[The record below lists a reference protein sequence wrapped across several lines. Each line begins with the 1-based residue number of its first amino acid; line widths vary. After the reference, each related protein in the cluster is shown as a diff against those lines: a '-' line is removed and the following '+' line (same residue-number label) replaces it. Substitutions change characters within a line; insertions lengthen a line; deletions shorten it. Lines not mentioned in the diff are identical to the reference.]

1 MVNFGTYIEN
11 GRVMENGL
19 HTGLYTSRYYAK
31 KYHPDLVVVEVE
43 GGYLAMDAAQYRVWS
58 KRKRGQ

>member
-31 KYHPDLVVVEVE
+31 KYHPDLIAVEVD
-43 GGYLAMDAAQYRVWS
+43 GGDRAMNAAQYRVW
-58 KRKRGQ
+58 RNQR

>member
-11 GRVMENGL
+11 GRIMENGL

-31 KYHPDLVVVEVE
+31 KYHPDLVAVKVD
-43 GGYLAMDAAQYRVWS
+43 GGYLAMDAEQYRVWT
-58 KRKRGQ
+58 KQR

>member
-1 MVNFGTYIEN
+1 MVNFGTCIER

-31 KYHPDLVVVEVE
+31 KYQPDLVAVKVA
-43 GGYLAMDAAQYRVWS
+43 GGYRAMDAAQYRVW
-58 KRKRGQ
+58 RNQR

>member
-11 GRVMENGL
+11 GRIMENGL

-31 KYHPDLVVVEVE
+31 KYHPDLVAVKVD
-43 GGYLAMDAAQYRVWS
+43 GGYLAMDAMQYRVWT
-58 KRKRGQ
+58 KQR